1 MPIMFE
7 KYKQQQTSISNN
19 IKRYQDRRYHAIK
32 IVTYNTIYNIIKCDT
47 KSHEKLITFNCV

>member
-1 MPIMFE
+1 MFE

-32 IVTYNTIYNIIKCDT
+32 IITYNTIYNIIKCDT